1 MDGKNAKPR
10 KPSPFGDL
18 ARRLEN
24 RMTPREEAVHLH
36 LLIEQKR
43 TKMRRLRQQMR
54 ELRSELGMLRRAAAI
69 KTNGRGAA
77 KPGPDAPQPVDT
89 RRTKR

>member
-1 MDGKNAKPR
+1 MDGRSTKPR

-24 RMTPREEAVHLH
+24 RMTPREEAIHLH

-43 TKMRRLRQQMR
+43 EKMRRLRQQMR
-54 ELRSELGMLRRAAAI
+54 ELRSQLGTLRRAATVGT
-69 KTNGRGAA
+69 KGRSGAA
-77 KPGPDAPQPVDT
+77 KPDPDAPQPVDT
-89 RRTKR
+89 RRK